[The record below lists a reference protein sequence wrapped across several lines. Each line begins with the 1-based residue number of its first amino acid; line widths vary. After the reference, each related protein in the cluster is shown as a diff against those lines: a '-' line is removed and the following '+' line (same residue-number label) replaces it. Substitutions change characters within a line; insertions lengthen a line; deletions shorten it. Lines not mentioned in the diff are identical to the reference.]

1 MIPTIKFLKFGTI
14 CFTKSINDIHFCTG
28 SILFLTN
35 FNSYRCNGKI
45 STEVFRSYSS
55 YNDKRMASMEQSK
68 EKTSSLNIGG
78 TAQGKGNIK
87 GVPVAGQMS
96 MNYARNDKQENNKQS
111 EESKLQ

>member
-1 MIPTIKFLKFGTI
+1 
-14 CFTKSINDIHFCTG
+14 
-28 SILFLTN
+28 
-35 FNSYRCNGKI
+35 
-45 STEVFRSYSS
+45 
-55 YNDKRMASMEQSK
+55 MASMEQSK

-78 TAQGKGNIK
+78 TAQGKGSIK

>member
-1 MIPTIKFLKFGTI
+1 
-14 CFTKSINDIHFCTG
+14 
-28 SILFLTN
+28 
-35 FNSYRCNGKI
+35 
-45 STEVFRSYSS
+45 
-55 YNDKRMASMEQSK
+55 MEQSK

-96 MNYARNDKQENNKQS
+96 MNYARNDKQDNNKQS

>member
-1 MIPTIKFLKFGTI
+1 
-14 CFTKSINDIHFCTG
+14 
-28 SILFLTN
+28 
-35 FNSYRCNGKI
+35 
-45 STEVFRSYSS
+45 
-55 YNDKRMASMEQSK
+55 MASMEQSK